1 MASLLSRALLAR
13 IGRTRYPSPQQIGQ
27 AVCCAFFFLSS
38 RSWILSEG
46 IVVVVRGLA
55 SPVCLAWPGYNSM
68 QVHGISGSFCGGWR
82 YSYCYH
88 MLLGGILESIRST
101 RIRLNLVHGWC
112 EKREC
117 AKSKNW

>member
-13 IGRTRYPSPQQIGQ
+13 IGRTRYSSPQQIGQ
-27 AVCCAFFFLSS
+27 AVCCAFFFST
-38 RSWILSEG
+38 SWILSEG
-46 IVVVVRGLA
+46 ILVVVRGLI

-82 YSYCYH
+82 YCYH

-101 RIRLNLVHGWC
+101 STRIILNLVHG
-112 EKREC
+112 
-117 AKSKNW
+117 